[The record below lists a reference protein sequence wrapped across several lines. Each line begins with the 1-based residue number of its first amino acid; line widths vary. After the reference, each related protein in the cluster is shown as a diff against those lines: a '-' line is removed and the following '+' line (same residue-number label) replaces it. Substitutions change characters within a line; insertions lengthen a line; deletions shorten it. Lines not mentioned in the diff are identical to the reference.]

1 MPLRSSAHLTDP
13 KGTTMSTHT
22 PLLPS
27 RPEIIA
33 GMLAEYDGFGV
44 LVAGLSD
51 DDWAAPTRCDASVRD
66 VVGHVVGI
74 VEDVAAGTPG
84 SRTFEEE
91 ALALGDDSP
100 AEAAARL
107 TSAVDGLRALA
118 AALDDDEVWNGPSG
132 APDLTMADGVL
143 TLWYDTYVHADDL
156 RAALGRPSEPGAGER
171 ASLAYVAG
179 QLTDRGFGPAR
190 IELTARDHP
199 AIEVG
204 AVDASTP
211 TVLIDPHD
219 FLLAATGRLDAASLG
234 LDPAVNIYAE

>member
-1 MPLRSSAHLTDP
+1 
-13 KGTTMSTHT
+13 MSTHA

-33 GMLAEYDGFGV
+33 GMLAEYDGFGA

-51 DDWAAPTRCDASVRD
+51 ADWAAPTRCDAPVRD

-84 SRTFEEE
+84 TRTFEEE
-91 ALALGDDSP
+91 AEALGDDSP

-107 TSAVDGLRALA
+107 TTAVDGLRALA
-118 AALDDDEVWNGPSG
+118 AALDDDDVWNGPSG

-143 TLWYDTYVHADDL
+143 TLWYDTYVHADDV
-156 RAALGRPSEPGAGER
+156 RVALGRPSEPGAGAR

-179 QLTDRGFGPAR
+179 QLADRGFGPAR
-190 IELTARDHP
+190 IEFSGRGDDVLELGP
-199 AIEVG
+199 
-204 AVDASTP
+204 VDASTP
-211 TVLIDPHD
+211 TVRVDPHD
-219 FLLAATGRLDAASLG
+219 FLLAATGRLDAAPLG
-234 LDPAVNIYAE
+234 LEPAVNIYAG

>member
-1 MPLRSSAHLTDP
+1 MPT
-13 KGTTMSTHT
+13 T

-33 GMLAEYDGFGV
+33 GMLAEYDGFGA

-51 DDWAAPTRCDASVRD
+51 DDWTAPTRCDAPVRD

-100 AEAAARL
+100 TQAAARL
-107 TSAVDGLRALA
+107 TTAVDGLRSLA
-118 AALDDDEVWNGPSG
+118 TALDDDDVWNGPSG
-132 APDLTMADGVL
+132 APDLTMAKGVL

-156 RAALGRPSEPGAGER
+156 RVALGRPTEPGAGER
-171 ASLAYVAG
+171 ASLAYVADQLDG
-179 QLTDRGFGPAR
+179 QGFGPAR
-190 IELTARDHP
+190 VEFTDRDHP
-199 AIEVG
+199 TLELG
-204 AVDASTP
+204 TVDASTP
-211 TVLIDPHD
+211 TVRVDPHD
-219 FLLAATGRLDAASLG
+219 FLLAATGRLDATTLG
-234 LDPAVNIYAE
+234 LDPAVNLYRD